1 MKISFSRHAKRR
13 AKLYKIPETVILEI
27 LGNMELSHGKHEII
41 KKVDGHKFSLKI
53 VVDIKND
60 ILTIV
65 TNYPLRRGR
74 KK

>member
-1 MKISFSRHAKRR
+1 MKIIFSRHAKRR
-13 AKLYKIPETVILEI
+13 ARLYKIRETVILEI

-41 KKVDGHKFSLKI
+41 KKLEGFKFSLKI
-53 VVDIKND
+53 VVDVKND